1 GNGRPSDD
9 EPSWSSSTPFRLGAL
24 AGRTARG
31 VGCPGPAPRAPAA
44 MVTATAA
51 VRNLPRASPRPST
64 ASATTRQVAFHLLH
78 GDSDDAPASHQFA
91 QRFGLGAGYLPLM
104 DMFFNQ
110 TGLPELYSTAA
121 LPHRVSDVLREAMWL
136 SRWPHP
142 RPAVP
147 GRCNETVP
155 MRY

>member
-1 GNGRPSDD
+1 LGLRRLRRRRRRRYHPRRHVDAAG
-9 EPSWSSSTPFRLGAL
+9 WSGDPDRI
-24 AGRTARG
+24 
-31 VGCPGPAPRAPAA
+31 
-44 MVTATAA
+44 
-51 VRNLPRASPRPST
+51 
-64 ASATTRQVAFHLLH
+64 VAFHLLH